1 MLKFVFIALLGAFAL
16 NHAQAQQPGPSPT
29 GGSRICGSHAYKHVT
44 TATDAQIV
52 AGVAGRQIFICD
64 YAISFNGT
72 TNVYLEQATS
82 GTCATLTQLDQTWYG
97 VANAGKIAANPYYVG
112 ISVVAGGQLCVNNS
126 AVATVDISVNY
137 DQQ

>member
-1 MLKFVFIALLGAFAL
+1 MKKLVAVAAMMLLGAPAFA
-16 NHAQAQQPGPSPT
+16 QTPPG
-29 GGSRICGSHAYKHVT
+29 GRRICGSHVYKHIT
-44 TATDAQIV
+44 TATDTQLV
-52 AGVAGRQIFICD
+52 AASGTRQIYICD

-97 VANAGKIAANPYYVG
+97 VANAGKIAANPYYTG

-126 AVATVDISVNY
+126 AAVTVDISVNY